1 MQIKGKPVLVLDTR
15 RQLTTGENTGKYH
28 IKLRASF
35 RVSSAGRFRYVHRF
49 FPTGVYAFG
58 DDDLVRYQTKPKKTE
73 QDYQVILLKILSKAN
88 ELLSEDPTIDPEAF
102 RNKLTMKGSY
112 LDPLGA
118 MEAYEA
124 ELRENGQ
131 IGSADYYKDSLSAW
145 KRFCKQYTAG
155 HLTFAMVTPK
165 LLKKFEGWHRSP
177 TTAAMRII
185 AMRTVFNLPNIKKK
199 LPPSMYPFGK
209 GGYQIPKA
217 RGRKLALTEVQ
228 KDKILKY
235 KTLNPTMRKAID
247 MWIFSYFCNG
257 MNFADIARLK
267 YSHIQNGVLTF
278 ERTKTIRK
286 SDKSLIVITLRPEVE
301 AIIRTHGGG
310 NPTNVNDYIFDVIN
324 DDLTQKQIK
333 GRVHRFISDT
343 NEMLDDFCQKEG
355 LPKITTYSA
364 RHTYATVLK
373 RKGVSIEYIQESL
386 GHADPK
392 TTQAYLDS
400 FDLDTKRKN
409 ANML

>member
-1 MQIKGKPVLVLDTR
+1 MKGKPVLVLDTR
-15 RQLTTGENTGKYH
+15 RQLTTGENKDKFH
-28 IKLRASF
+28 VKLRASF
-35 RVSSAGRFRYVHRF
+35 RVSSNGKFRYVHRF
-49 FPTGVYAFG
+49 FPTGVYAFN
-58 DDDLVRYQTKPKKTE
+58 DEDLLRYQTKPKKLE
-73 QDYQVILLKILSKAN
+73 QGYQTVLLKVLSRAN
-88 ELLSEDPTIDPEAF
+88 ELLSEDPNIDPETF
-102 RNKLTMKGSY
+102 GNKLTMKGSY

-118 MEAYEA
+118 MEAYES
-124 ELRENGQ
+124 ELREAGQ
-131 IGSADYYKDSLSAW
+131 IGNADYYKDSLSAW
-145 KRFCKQYTAG
+145 KRFTGG

-165 LLKKFEGWHRSP
+165 LLTKFAQAQKSP

-185 AMRTVFNLPNIKKK
+185 AMRTIFNLPNIKKK

-217 RGRKLALTEVQ
+217 RGRKLALTEEQ
-228 KDKILKY
+228 KDKVLKY
-235 KTLNPTMRKAID
+235 KTLNPVMRKAID

-267 YSHIQNGVLTF
+267 YGHIRDGVLTF

-286 SDKSLIVITLRPEVE
+286 ADKSLIVITLRPEVE
-301 AIIRTHGGG
+301 QIIKIHGVG
-310 NPTNVNDYIFDVIN
+310 NPGNANDYIFGVIN
-324 DDLTQKQIK
+324 DALTPKQVK
-333 GRVHRFISDT
+333 GRVHRFISGT
-343 NEMLDDFCQKEG
+343 NEMLDDFCANEG

-386 GHADPK
+386 GHADSK